1 VPDGITMTDLMPETT
16 TENIRTALALA
27 QLPKVGRV
35 RLRKMLA
42 ALALDARTGEV
53 NVAEAVR
60 KCAAA
65 LKLGEFSPAD
75 IDMAVRKA
83 DELYVRCEALHVRV
97 HAFAWPSYPQ
107 QLARLSDPP
116 ALLFSIGPMDSEE
129 APRVAVI
136 GTRKPT
142 EWGLRTA
149 HACAAQIADAGGVVV
164 SGLALG
170 IDAASHAAVVEHHR
184 PTWAVLAHGL
194 HTVSPSS
201 NRELAKQIVAEGGAL
216 LSEYAPG
223 EPAQRFYFV
232 ERDRIQAGLVDAV
245 LVIESDVGGG
255 AMHTVRFAHEAG
267 VPVWVTFPHEEMEIA
282 ETQATTLPEPHQGTW
297 ALLRTKNAVRVESAK
312 ALRRM
317 LVEAREARRSSMP
330 IGVPAT

>member
-1 VPDGITMTDLMPETT
+1 MIDRVQETMPQ
-16 TENIRTALALA
+16 NARVALTLA
-27 QLPKVGRV
+27 QLPRIGRA
-35 RLRKMLA
+35 RLRKVLN
-42 ALALDARTGEV
+42 ALASDAWGNGVSITDALRRCS
-53 NVAEAVR
+53 EALR
-60 KCAAA
+60 ID
-65 LKLGEFSPAD
+65 GFSTTD
-75 IDMAVRKA
+75 IDMAARRA
-83 DELYVRCEALHVRV
+83 DELWARCEALHVRV
-97 HAFAWPSYPQ
+97 HAYGWPTYPA
-107 QLARLSDPP
+107 QLTRLADPP
-116 ALLFSIGPMDSEE
+116 ALLFSIGILDREH

-149 HACAAQIADAGGVVV
+149 HACAAEIAAAGGVVV

-170 IDAASHAAVVEHHR
+170 IDAESHSAVVEHQC

-201 NRELAKQIVAEGGAL
+201 NRELAKQIVAAGGAL

-245 LVIESDVGGG
+245 LVIESGVDGG

-267 VPVWVTFPHEEMEIA
+267 VPVWVTFPHEELEIA
-282 ETQATTLPEPHQGTW
+282 ETSATTLPEPHQGTW
-297 ALLRTKNAVRVESAK
+297 TLLRTKNAVRVASAR

-317 LVEAREARRSSMP
+317 LAEAIAARRTAP
-330 IGVPAT
+330 